1 MRKTLLIGL
10 LSLFLNPA
18 AFAYCKPLPR
28 LICAE
33 YSNSGAVVTA
43 TLLKK
48 EHFSPPD
55 KQDWFIYTL
64 ETTKVLK
71 GNIDKKFRVYEENS
85 SGRAPF
91 IWKKGESYP
100 LFLNPGGDIHTWW
113 IYGCGNSGPMRE
125 SDFIL
130 KVIGSLESR
139 TGGLIQGLVRV
150 GNSSAPM
157 QHLTVE
163 IRSVDKSYKTITTR
177 EGKFQQRVQAGHYKV
192 QVVRAGSSFKKDEL
206 DSYEDPVDVNIEN
219 GGCAQ
224 VVMIGGLKQ

>member
-1 MRKTLLIGL
+1 MRKGFSLAL
-10 LSLFLNPA
+10 LSLILHPT

-33 YSNSGAVVTA
+33 YSNSDAVVTA

-71 GNIDKKFRVYEENS
+71 GNIEKKFRVYEENS

-91 IWKKGESYP
+91 IWKKGESYL
-100 LFLNPGGDIHTWW
+100 LFLNPGGDDTWW
-113 IYGCGNSGPMRE
+113 IYGCGNSGPIRE
-125 SDFIL
+125 SDSIL

-150 GNSSAPM
+150 GKFSAPM

-163 IRSVDKSYKTITTR
+163 IRSVDKSYKTVTTR
-177 EGKFQQRVQAGHYKV
+177 EGKFKQRVQAGHYKV
-192 QVVRAGSSFKKDEL
+192 QVLRAGSSFKKDEL

-219 GGCAQ
+219 GGCAE